1 MGSPFSGL
9 TGRLAGGLAGG
20 GLAGLAAGHG
30 HNSPTIANLGQQQQP
45 QNQSNVYDIG
55 SPRDKEDSIGTARG
69 RFAGMVGAGQ
79 GAAATSS
86 TAAAS
91 GARREQ
97 WRGSSQWRGTSQ
109 QLLDWFDDDK
119 AGVAEM
125 GAADGLGG
133 AGAWTGHS
141 GAPPAAAGAADA
153 AAAGPAMAPRTGAY
167 DYDDVSG
174 GGEPAGGEGGQAAA
188 KQKGGWSH
196 VQVSSLL
203 KESMLEGMFSSSQR
217 DGGFFRLQ
225 PQQVKQKVQAIYD
238 QLLSSLQ
245 GEVADLQSKI
255 KNSFQPEKGQLQA
268 TLAEKELHIAN
279 MKGLAARR
287 QSSSDRTWYQLF
299 CHIVSNTAHYT
310 IATSGKKR
318 TAASVTSEG
327 QANKLKRLAGHLKGI
342 YLHGA
347 GQSGLE
353 TLRTANIQQ
362 QANCERRHAK
372 RAAAEEARFM
382 VRLLDLISGSGMALA
397 TKPV

>member
-1 MGSPFSGL
+1 MHFIVSPMDNTFYTLGRGHGLLGPASAASTATQGVGSSFQARAAQFLNPHARAQNTGSARDARLLNIGAMAPAASPGIQAPITQMGSPFSGL

-310 IATSGKKR
+310 
-318 TAASVTSEG
+318 
-327 QANKLKRLAGHLKGI
+327 
-342 YLHGA
+342 
-347 GQSGLE
+347 
-353 TLRTANIQQ
+353 
-362 QANCERRHAK
+362 
-372 RAAAEEARFM
+372 
-382 VRLLDLISGSGMALA
+382 
-397 TKPV
+397 